1 MSTLTFL
8 PLLPLETKEKVGRL
22 IHVTHQIPYE
32 VQSYRTQQGLLW
44 SFTPRHGHSAMYAG
58 MQSLEP
64 DFETLRI
71 GWTGSIQC
79 QQLTSTQKQYDH
91 LFTPKEQQ
99 QQQQQQQQQL
109 TSDIDQF
116 TEEEKYDM
124 IQQLYHQYGC
134 IPLFL
139 DNEEVDGHYYGY
151 CKTMLWPLFNYI
163 LWSDATDGR
172 IERKQWEIYKLVN
185 QKYADMVLKH
195 YTEGDTVWI
204 HDYHLLLVPA
214 MVRSKLPKARIGL
227 FLHASFPSSEIFRV
241 CPKREE
247 ILKGM
252 LGANLIGFQTYANS
266 RHFISNCTR
275 LLGFE
280 STPDGVNWEGHFCRV
295 GTFPIGIDVDDVEL
309 KRSSPQVMPKM
320 QAIGEMYTG
329 KKILVGRDKLDL
341 VKGVLQK
348 LAAFEK
354 FLTDYPEWQ
363 NKVVLIQVTDANTG
377 DTTNKKEIEHK
388 VSEMVARI
396 NGTFGSL
403 EFTPVH
409 HYHHHIQPDEYYA
422 LLSIADSALVTAN
435 RDGMSTVSLEYIMCQ
450 KEKHGPLILSELT
463 GTAGS
468 MSSALMVNP
477 WDYAGVAK
485 AINDALIMSDDEKA
499 SRHAQLLD
507 HVKKYTASYWAHS
520 FIKSLFHTY
529 TLSEQSS
536 NTPLLKIDH
545 LVQNYST
552 SQKRLLCF
560 DYDGTLTPICQTPGA
575 AVPPPDMLKALTILC
590 QDPANEVWVISGRDE
605 HALDTWLGHIPGLG
619 LSAEHGSF
627 IKYPNSNK
635 WMNLAEHF
643 DMGWKHDV
651 LEIFTYYTERTAGSF
666 IEHKR
671 CALTWH
677 YRLADPIFGEFQA
690 KECQNHLETALSKL
704 PVEVLVGKKNLEVRL
719 KSVNKGEIVKRLL
732 LASPLST
739 SSSHLQTLSN
749 SSPSVDFVMCCGD
762 DKTDEDMFKTLARSS
777 VDSTG
782 KFSVLIG
789 AEDKKTAALWRVP
802 CVQEMI
808 DSLTVL
814 ANLYTKIE

>member
-1 MSTLTFL
+1 MTLPTFVL
-8 PLLPLETKEKVGRL
+8 LLPLDSSNKQDRL

-32 VQSYRTQQGLLW
+32 ISPSRTPQGLTW
-44 SFTPRHGHSAMYAG
+44 SFNPRHGHSAMYAG

-64 DFETLRI
+64 TFETLRI
-71 GWTGSIQC
+71 GWTGPIHY
-79 QQLTSTQKQYDH
+79 QQHDDDTLEDEAP
-91 LFTPKEQQ
+91 LNNNNAGNN
-99 QQQQQQQQQL
+99 
-109 TSDIDQF
+109 DMDQF
-116 TEEEKYDM
+116 TEEEKYELV
-124 IQQLYHQYGC
+124 QQLYHQYGC
-134 IPLFL
+134 LPLFL
-139 DNEEVDGHYYGY
+139 DNDSVNGHYYGY

-172 IERKQWEIYKLVN
+172 IERKQWEIYKSVN
-185 QKYADMVLKH
+185 QQYADMVLKH
-195 YTEGDTVWI
+195 YTEDDTVWI

-227 FLHASFPSSEIFRV
+227 FLHASFPSSEIFRI

-309 KRSSPQVMPKM
+309 KRSSPQVLPKI
-320 QAIGEMYTG
+320 QAIAEMYMG

-354 FLTDYPEWQ
+354 FLTDYPEWR
-363 NKVVLIQVTDANTG
+363 NKVVLIQVTDANNTG
-377 DTTNKKEIEHK
+377 DSNNKKAIEHK

-396 NGTFGSL
+396 NGRFGSL

-450 KEKHGPLILSELT
+450 QDNHGPLILSELT

-485 AINDALIMSDDEKA
+485 AINDALVMSDDEKT

-507 HVKKYTASYWAHS
+507 HVKKYTASFWAHS
-520 FIKSLFHTY
+520 FIKALFYTY
-529 TLSEQSS
+529 TLSEKSS
-536 NTPLLKIDH
+536 NTPLLKMDH
-545 LVQNYST
+545 LLERYKT
-552 SQKRLLCF
+552 SHKRLLCF
-560 DYDGTLTPICQTPGA
+560 DYDGTLTPICKTPSA
-575 AVPPPDMLKALTILC
+575 ATPPADMLQALTTLC
-590 QDPANEVWVISGRDE
+590 QDPANEIWVISGRDE

-627 IKYPNSNK
+627 MKYPHSNK

-643 DMGWKHDV
+643 DMGWKNDV
-651 LEIFTYYTERTAGSF
+651 LEIFSYYTERTAGSF

-677 YRLADPIFGEFQA
+677 YRLADPVFGEFQA

-704 PVEVLVGKKNLEVRL
+704 PVEVLVGKKNLEVRP
-719 KSVNKGEIVKRLL
+719 KSINKGEIVKRLL
-732 LASPLST
+732 MADHDL
-739 SSSHLQTLSN
+739 
-749 SSPSVDFVMCCGD
+749 VMCCGD
-762 DKTDEDMFKTLARSS
+762 DKTDEDMFKILTRM
-777 VDSTG
+777 DHDDE
-782 KFSVLIG
+782 FSVLVS
-789 AEDKKTAALWRVP
+789 AKDKKTAACWRVP
-802 CVQEMI
+802 YVQDLINALVVMAEH
-808 DSLTVL
+808 SSNGQL
-814 ANLYTKIE
+814 E

>member
-1 MSTLTFL
+1 MSSAPIV
-8 PLLPLETKEKVGRL
+8 PLLQLDSKEKQGRL

-32 VQSYRTQQGLLW
+32 VTPSRTQQGLTW

-58 MQSLEP
+58 MLSLEP
-64 DFETLRI
+64 TFETFRI
-71 GWTGSIQC
+71 GWTGPIH
-79 QQLTSTQKQYDH
+79 Y
-91 LFTPKEQQ
+91 QQ
-99 QQQQQQQQQL
+99 QQQQQQPCDTTAIQTL
-109 TSDIDQF
+109 DAPLPFAGDNDADQF
-116 TEEEKYDM
+116 TEEEKYELV
-124 IQQLYHQYGC
+124 QQLYHQYGC
-134 IPLFL
+134 LPLFL
-139 DNEEVDGHYYGY
+139 DNDSVNGHYYGY
-151 CKTMLWPLFNYI
+151 CKSILWPLFNYL

-172 IERKQWEIYKLVN
+172 IERKQWDIYKSVN
-185 QKYADMVLKH
+185 QKYADMVLEH
-195 YTEGDTVWI
+195 YTEDDTVWI

-227 FLHASFPSSEIFRV
+227 FLHASFPSSEVFRV

-295 GTFPIGIDVDDVEL
+295 GTFPIGIDTDDVEL
-309 KRSSPQVMPKM
+309 KRTSPHVQPKI
-320 QAIGEMYTG
+320 QAIAEMYTG

-354 FLTDYPEWQ
+354 FLTDYPEWR
-363 NKVVLIQVTDANTG
+363 NKVVLIQVTDANNTG
-377 DTTNKKEIEHK
+377 SQDKKKAAIEHK

-396 NGTFGSL
+396 NGKFGSL

-450 KEKHGPLILSELT
+450 QENHGPLILSELT

-485 AINDALIMSDDEKA
+485 AIHDALVMSADEKF

-507 HVKKYTASYWAHS
+507 HVKKYTASFWAHS
-520 FIKSLFHTY
+520 FIKALFHTY
-529 TLSEQSS
+529 TLSEKSS
-536 NTPLLKIDH
+536 NTPLLQLDH
-545 LVQNYST
+545 LLDRYKS
-552 SQKRLLCF
+552 SKKRLLCF
-560 DYDGTLTPICQTPGA
+560 DYDGTLTPICKTPGA
-575 AVPPPDMLKALTILC
+575 ATPPADMLQALITLC

-605 HALDTWLGHIPGLG
+605 YALDTWLGHIPGLG

-627 IKYPNSNK
+627 MKYPNSTK

-643 DMGWKHDV
+643 DMGWKTDV
-651 LEIFTYYTERTAGSF
+651 LEIFTYYSERTAGSF

-677 YRLADPIFGEFQA
+677 YRLADPVFGEFQA

-704 PVEVLVGKKNLEVRL
+704 PVEVLVGKKNLEVRP
-719 KSVNKGEIVKRLL
+719 KSINKGEIVKRLL
-732 LASPLST
+732 MAVPYDL
-739 SSSHLQTLSN
+739 
-749 SSPSVDFVMCCGD
+749 VMCCGD
-762 DKTDEDMFKTLARSS
+762 DKTDEDMFKTLLTRT
-777 VDSTG
+777 DDDNNDG
-782 KFSVLIG
+782 NFSVLVS
-789 AEDKKTAALWRVP
+789 AKDKKTAAFWRVAY
-802 CVQEMI
+802 VQDLIHALEAMA
-808 DSLTVL
+808 DS
-814 ANLYTKIE
+814 

>member
-1 MSTLTFL
+1 
-8 PLLPLETKEKVGRL
+8 
-22 IHVTHQIPYE
+22 
-32 VQSYRTQQGLLW
+32 
-44 SFTPRHGHSAMYAG
+44 MYAG

-64 DFETLRI
+64 EFETFRI
-71 GWTGSIQC
+71 GWTGPIHYRQPN
-79 QQLTSTQKQYDH
+79 TT
-91 LFTPKEQQ
+91 QQ
-99 QQQQQQQQQL
+99 QQQQQQQQQDQHDQHDQNQQHI
-109 TSDIDQF
+109 SDPWASHERDSPAPFAGDNDINQF
-116 TEEEKYDM
+116 TEEEKYDLV
-124 IQQLYHQYGC
+124 QQLYHQYGC
-134 IPLFL
+134 LPLFL
-139 DNEEVDGHYYGY
+139 DNDSINGHYYGY

-172 IERKQWEIYKLVN
+172 IERKQWEIYKAVN

-195 YTEGDTVWI
+195 YTEDDTVWI

-214 MVRSKLPKARIGL
+214 MVRSKFPKARIGL

-309 KRSSPQVMPKM
+309 KRSSPQVMPKI
-320 QAIGEMYTG
+320 QAIAEMYMG

-354 FLTDYPEWQ
+354 FLTDYPEWR
-363 NKVVLIQVTDANTG
+363 NKVVLIQVTDANNTG
-377 DTTNKKEIEHK
+377 DTTNKKTVEHK

-409 HYHHHIQPDEYYA
+409 HYHHQIQPDEYYA

-450 KEKHGPLILSELT
+450 QENHGPLILSELT

-485 AINDALIMSDDEKA
+485 AINDALVMSDDEKA

-507 HVKKYTASYWAHS
+507 HVKKYTASFWAHS
-520 FIKSLFHTY
+520 FIKALFHTY
-529 TLSEQSS
+529 TLSEKSS
-536 NTPLLKIDH
+536 NTPLLKQDY
-545 LVQNYST
+545 LLDQYKN

-575 AVPPPDMLKALTILC
+575 ATPPADMLQALTTLC
-590 QDPANEVWVISGRDE
+590 QNPANEVWVISGRDE
-605 HALDTWLGHIPGLG
+605 YALDTWLGHIPGLG

-627 IKYPNSNK
+627 MKYPNSSK

-643 DMGWKHDV
+643 DMGWKNDV

-677 YRLADPIFGEFQA
+677 YRLADPVFGEFQA

-704 PVEVLVGKKNLEVRL
+704 PVEVLVGKKNLEVRP
-719 KSVNKGEIVKRLL
+719 KSINKGEIVKRLL
-732 LASPLST
+732 LVSPSSSSSIATIISPTSMDPLSPGGGGPTTPT
-739 SSSHLQTLSN
+739 SPFPGSSLP
-749 SSPSVDFVMCCGD
+749 SPCDFVMCCGD
-762 DKTDEDMFKTLARSS
+762 DKTDEDMFKTLTRANISDDR
-777 VDSTG
+777 
-782 KFSVLIG
+782 KFSILIG
-789 AEDKKTAALWRVP
+789 AKDKKTEAFWRVQY
-802 CVQEMI
+802 VQDLI
-808 DSLTVL
+808 NALTGMAELSQV
-814 ANLYTKIE
+814 A